1 MKEALSK
8 KNEIGGVSIIAVSK
22 IKIFGTPDIDQ
33 GPNTNN
39 TDVSNISS
47 NILAII
53 LGVTIPGVIII
64 VLIIV
69 GCWIKKRSQ

>member
-1 MKEALSK
+1 VLSK
-8 KNEIGGVSIIAVSK
+8 TNEIGGVRIIAVNK
-22 IKIFGTPDIDQ
+22 IKIFVTPESDP

-39 TDVSNISS
+39 PDDSNISS

-64 VLIIV
+64 VLIIE

>member
-1 MKEALSK
+1 VLSK
-8 KNEIGGVSIIAVSK
+8 TNEIGGVRIIAVNK
-22 IKIFGTPDIDQ
+22 IKIFVTPESDP

-39 TDVSNISS
+39 PDDSNISS